1 MIMKQDTDK
10 IKQTEEATKEIR
22 TKLKFIKSDKN
33 GALISFISQN
43 PITGRIRGV
52 RQDSRYYKKIVL
64 VDQKIANRILVNV
77 LYDCVLIPMMP
88 QAKKRGATT
97 PFVPGYIAIEA
108 EPVRFQATVT
118 TQYIR
123 GVKYLVEVT
132 FGNKTVRFD
141 PFAGQKETVKSLAAC
156 KAFLEKRLD
165 IADLPHV
172 LEDFEMAAINLVE
185 LMKQDMRDMHNTR
198 KSNAK
203 AYRGYRY

>member
-1 MIMKQDTDK
+1 MIMEQDTDK
-10 IKQTEEATKEIR
+10 IKQTEKEDKTILA
-22 TKLKFIKSDKN
+22 KLKFIKSERN
-33 GALISFISQN
+33 GALMSFIYLKHGWKRA
-43 PITGRIRGV
+43 IGV
-52 RQDSRYYKKIVL
+52 RKDSDLAKKIVL

-77 LYDCVLIPMMP
+77 LYDCVLIPM
-88 QAKKRGATT
+88 T
-97 PFVPGYIAIEA
+97 PVRKQGFNEPFIPGYIAIEA
-108 EPVRFQATVT
+108 EPVLFQATVT

-185 LMKQDMRDMHNTR
+185 LMKQDMRDIHNTR